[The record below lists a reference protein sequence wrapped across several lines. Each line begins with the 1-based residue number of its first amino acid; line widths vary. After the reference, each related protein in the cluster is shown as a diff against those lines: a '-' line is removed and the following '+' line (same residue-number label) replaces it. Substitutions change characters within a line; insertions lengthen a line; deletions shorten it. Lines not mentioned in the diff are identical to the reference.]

1 MQASNGCRTIC
12 VRYNLWVQTPTPD
25 KQRVTRDVVIALR
38 RIVRAIELHSQ
49 SLVHNV
55 GLTGPQLLVLQ
66 ALAEFDG
73 VASAGTLARAVH
85 LSQATVTG
93 ILDRLERHGHATR
106 LRSTTDKRRVLVSL
120 TPRAE
125 ELLAQAP
132 QPLQHSFTRRFAELE
147 EWERT
152 QMLSVLQR
160 VVAMLEA
167 RDLAAP
173 PVLDEFGVVFTAGA
187 ASTPPDARSGDGEVG
202 PASTEGDSPHVHPGD
217 HPFMAGAAHPV

>member
-1 MQASNGCRTIC
+1 MSLA
-12 VRYNLWVQTPTPD
+12 TPD
-25 KQRVTRDVVIALR
+25 NQRVTRDVVIALR

-66 ALAEFDG
+66 ALADFDG

-93 ILDRLERHGHATR
+93 ILDRLERHGHVTR

-125 ELLAQAP
+125 ELLAGAP
-132 QPLQHSFTRRFAELE
+132 QPLQQSFTRRFGELQ
-147 EWERT
+147 EWEQT
-152 QMLSVLQR
+152 QLLSVLQR

-173 PVLDEFGVVFTAGA
+173 PVQDQFSVETTAGA
-187 ASTPPDARSGDGEVG
+187 AARPPSARPGEREVG
-202 PASTEGDSPHVHPGD
+202 PPQREGDSLHVDPGD
-217 HPFMAGAAHPV
+217 HPFMAGAPHPV